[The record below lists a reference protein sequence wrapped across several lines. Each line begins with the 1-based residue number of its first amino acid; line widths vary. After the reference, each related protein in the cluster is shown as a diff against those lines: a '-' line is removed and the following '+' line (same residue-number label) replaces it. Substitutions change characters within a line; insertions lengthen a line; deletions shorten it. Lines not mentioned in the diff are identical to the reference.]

1 MKKTFYKILLGLG
14 CIAILGSINKVTP
27 VVSKPDT
34 TTVVEKEALT
44 QTQPSVLCITPYHD
58 GYPFDI

>member
-1 MKKTFYKILLGLG
+1 MKKTFHKILLGLG
-14 CIAILGSINKVTP
+14 CIAILGSINKV
-27 VVSKPDT
+27 

>member
-1 MKKTFYKILLGLG
+1 MKKTFYKLLLGLG
-14 CIAILGSINKVTP
+14 CIAILGSTNKVTP
-27 VVSKPDT
+27 AFSKPDT

-58 GYPFDI
+58 GFPFDN